1 MLREMHSHS
10 DEAFGLLV
18 LHNELEAWDEMFQK
32 KKENKSGR
40 DLRTN
45 KKYCSSMDGKGF
57 STEGRLMF
65 ECLEITVE
73 ELRETTT
80 SKNLETRLKERFG
93 AVNNKEEQRE
103 DKCGTAEEQQTR
115 AHLEMMRDIQSQ
127 EKNSGNG
134 CD

>member
-80 SKNLETRLKERFG
+80 SKNLEKRLKERFG
-93 AVNNKEEQRE
+93 AANNKETQRE
-103 DKCGTAEEQQTR
+103 VQCGTATEQKMR
-115 AHLEMMRDIQSQ
+115 AYLEMMRNNRSQ
-127 EKNSGNG
+127 KKSSNG

>member
-1 MLREMHSHS
+1 MVDPLYRSDDEEIPEEFIYFCEHLLPHVDTRRKSKFTMGERREKLLREICSHS

-57 STEGRLMF
+57 SKINSLSVIIDVKATIGDFHQLQ
-65 ECLEITVE
+65 IHWI
-73 ELRETTT
+73 LRC
-80 SKNLETRLKERFG
+80 S
-93 AVNNKEEQRE
+93 
-103 DKCGTAEEQQTR
+103 
-115 AHLEMMRDIQSQ
+115 
-127 EKNSGNG
+127 
-134 CD
+134 